1 MLKLADDDTGKA
13 SSFRAVVEELERVL
27 ELAKTGEVEQVA
39 IAWTNQDGGVNH
51 TYGLARKV
59 QPAALLG
66 AIDLLAHDLRDEMRA
81 ARGT

>member
-27 ELAKTGEVEQVA
+27 ELAKKGDVEQVA
-39 IAWTNQDGGVNH
+39 IAWTHPDGGVNH
-51 TYGLARKV
+51 TYGLACKV
-59 QPAALLG
+59 QPASLLG

-81 ARGT
+81 ARGI